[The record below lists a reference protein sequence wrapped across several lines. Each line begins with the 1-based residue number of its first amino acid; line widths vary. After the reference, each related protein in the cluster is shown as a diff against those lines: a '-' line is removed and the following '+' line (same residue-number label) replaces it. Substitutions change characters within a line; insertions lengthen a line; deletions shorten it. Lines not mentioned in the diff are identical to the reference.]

1 MTGDAGST
9 PGAPGVRGEPGGP
22 GGPATGPWEA
32 STPRAPAPPPRSA
45 PSPGAA
51 SAPPGAR
58 RGGPRLGSDARS
70 AATGEGRLIAG
81 RYLLLHALGRGG
93 MGTVWLA
100 NDTLLGVDRA
110 LKEIRFGDDPTEADR
125 HDRAERARRE
135 ARAAARLAG
144 HPGVVVVH
152 DLVEEPDA
160 PWIVMELLA
169 SSRSLDQVIRQD
181 GTLSP
186 SVAARVGLA
195 VVEALDHGHRHDILH
210 RDVKPANVL
219 VTADGRVKLADF
231 GIATYL
237 DRAPLTQVT
246 SISGTPVY
254 MAPERLRKEKAGPAS
269 DLFSLGATLYAAVEG
284 RAPFPTPTDAVRYAF
299 NAQFPPPRPV
309 HAGPLGPILDGLMTH
324 DPRAR
329 LTAGSAARML
339 RDLAGDA
346 RTPGPAPEATTAF
359 LPPISPGSGTGGP
372 WAVSTPAEPGTSR
385 PRSPGPPGTPVPGT
399 PVAPRGA
406 AAGGHRGA
414 AAGGHPSVQ
423 GRAAPSGQGAANVPV
438 GGGGPGRPPGAGA
451 PYAETADAGF
461 RWHPPAAPGWAA
473 ERAEAAFPSAAS
485 RRQTR
490 RRGLT
495 RRGLVAGGVALA
507 AAGGGTAF
515 AIRRQ
520 RHRGRPVAGTGGPA
534 TGGASSLSDGTIPEE
549 LRMQLS
555 WTPDVE
561 FAGCFFAESRGYYR
575 DAGFKTARLL
585 PGGPG
590 ALGAEEAVTS
600 GRALLGFS
608 AVDVLA
614 REIIRG
620 TPARAVGA
628 LYQRYPWVI
637 ASPGGTPLSSPAAL
651 VGKRIW
657 VDKGAG
663 QIWDTFLAANS
674 ISVDTITQVS
684 DGSPD
689 ELLAAGKIDGL
700 LSHVFDIALRL
711 RLAGVE
717 VATFLLADHG
727 YPIVS
732 SVYVASV
739 EAVTHNRAAIRAALT
754 AEIRGW
760 RDNVRSPEA
769 GARLTVTEYGT
780 SLDERTQLAMN
791 QIQNTLIVS
800 DDTRRNGLLTVTPD
814 LAERNVRALLSAG
827 YRVSVDDLFDMSLL
841 TEIYRD
847 NPSLL
852 R

>member
-1 MTGDAGST
+1 
-9 PGAPGVRGEPGGP
+9 
-22 GGPATGPWEA
+22 
-32 STPRAPAPPPRSA
+32 
-45 PSPGAA
+45 
-51 SAPPGAR
+51 
-58 RGGPRLGSDARS
+58 
-70 AATGEGRLIAG
+70 
-81 RYLLLHALGRGG
+81 

-100 NDTLLGVDRA
+100 HDTLLGVDRA

-169 SSRSLDQVIRQD
+169 ASRSLDQVIRQD

-195 VVEALDHGHRHDILH
+195 VVDALDHGHRHDVLH

-219 VTADGRVKLADF
+219 ITADGRVKLADF

-237 DRAPLTQVT
+237 DRAPLTQAT

-284 RAPFPTPTDAVRYAF
+284 RPPFPTPTDAVRYAF
-299 NAQFPPPRPV
+299 NAQFAPPRPGN
-309 HAGPLGPILDGLMTH
+309 AGPLAPVLDGLMTH

-346 RTPGPAPEATTAF
+346 RAPGPAPEATTAF
-359 LPPISPGSGTGGP
+359 LPPLSAGSGTGGL
-372 WAVSTPAEPGTSR
+372 WAVSTPAESATAR
-385 PRSPGPPGTPVPGT
+385 PGPPRPAPPHPAPPHPAQPRPAQPRPGQSRPAQPGPVPSR
-399 PVAPRGA
+399 PAP
-406 AAGGHRGA
+406 
-414 AAGGHPSVQ
+414 P
-423 GRAAPSGQGAANVPV
+423 APS
-438 GGGGPGRPPGAGA
+438 PPGPA
-451 PYAETADAGF
+451 PQPPAGF
-461 RWHPPAAPGWAA
+461 QWHPPAGPGWAA
-473 ERAEAAFPSAAS
+473 DRAEAAFPSADSA
-485 RRQTR
+485 RRAR
-490 RRGLT
+490 RRSLT
-495 RRGLVAGGVALA
+495 RRGLIAAGVALGV
-507 AAGGGTAF
+507 AGGGTAF
-515 AIRRQ
+515 AISRRRHGDQ
-520 RHRGRPVAGTGGPA
+520 RTAGGP
-534 TGGASSLSDGTIPEE
+534 TPGGTSQLADGTIPAE

-561 FAGCFFAESRGYYR
+561 FAGCFFADSRGYYR
-575 DAGFKTARLL
+575 DAGFRTARLL

-590 ALGAEEAVTS
+590 ALGAEEAVTT

-637 ASPGGTPLSSPAAL
+637 ASPGGAPLDSPAKL
-651 VGKRIW
+651 IGKRIW

-663 QIWDTFLAANS
+663 EIWDTFLAANN
-674 ISVDTITQVS
+674 ISVDRVTQVS

-689 ELLAAGKIDGL
+689 ELLAAGRIDGL

-717 VATFLLADHG
+717 IATFLLADHG

-739 EAVTHNRAAIRAALT
+739 EAITHNRAAVRAALT

-760 RDNVRSPEA
+760 RDNVASPEA
-769 GARLTVTEYGT
+769 GARLTVTKYAPE
-780 SLDERTQLAMN
+780 LDERTQLAMN

-800 DDTRRNGLLTVTPD
+800 DDTRRDGLLIVTPS
-814 LAERNVRALLSAG
+814 LAEKNVRALLSAG

-841 TEIYRD
+841 EEVYRD